1 MKKSVWEKGNDSKDI
16 QGHRKCLEDPALSQ
30 APEFILVSGA
40 LEKKHKGQVRFPV
53 KSRGV

>member
-16 QGHRKCLEDPALSQ
+16 QGPRKCLEDPALSQ